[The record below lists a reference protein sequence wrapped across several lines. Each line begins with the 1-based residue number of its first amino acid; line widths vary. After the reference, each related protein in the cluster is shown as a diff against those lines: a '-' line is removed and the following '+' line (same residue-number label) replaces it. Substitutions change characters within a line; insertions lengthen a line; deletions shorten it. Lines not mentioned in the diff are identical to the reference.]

1 MTKSKC
7 YMLLLPPKKPKANN
21 RQTFYN
27 FFVSHLCEMIS
38 EERQMESTYKSLDTF
53 QASTPFLMTGLL

>member
-1 MTKSKC
+1 
-7 YMLLLPPKKPKANN
+7 MLLLPPKKPKANN

-38 EERQMESTYKSLDTF
+38 EGRQMESVYKSLDTF